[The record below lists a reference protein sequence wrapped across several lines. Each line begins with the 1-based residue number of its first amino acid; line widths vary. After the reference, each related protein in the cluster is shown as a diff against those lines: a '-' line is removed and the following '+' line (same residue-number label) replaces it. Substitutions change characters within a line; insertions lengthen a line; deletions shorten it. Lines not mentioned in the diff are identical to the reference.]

1 MTRPA
6 ADVAELML
14 VALWLGAAAI
24 VALVVA
30 PAAFAVLPSRSLAGA
45 LVGRVLPV
53 VFYAGMLLGLALIV
67 IERLAGNRVGGR
79 SIAGAVTLL
88 ACAIAQ
94 LVVGAKIAAVRA
106 AIPGAIE
113 ALSPDD
119 PRRVAFG
126 RLHGFSVAWLG
137 VAIVAALV
145 AGVLAARAAAA
156 GGRAP
161 SL

>member
-6 ADVAELML
+6 ADVAELVV
-14 VALWLGAAAI
+14 VALWLGAAAL

-30 PAAFAVLPSRSLAGA
+30 PAAFDVLPSRSLAGA

-53 VFYAGMLLGLALIV
+53 VFYAGMVVGAVLVVLEGLAGRWLGARSV
-67 IERLAGNRVGGR
+67 AGLV
-79 SIAGAVTLL
+79 ALV
-88 ACAIAQ
+88 ACGVAQ

-106 AIPGAIE
+106 SIPGAIE

-137 VAIVAALV
+137 LAIVAALV
-145 AGVLAARAAAA
+145 AGVLAARSAAAS
-156 GGRAP
+156 R
-161 SL
+161 